1 MPENYAEAWRRMD
14 DDYDR
19 RSRVATDGLQI
30 EGILRAHE
38 WDGGHR
44 CRCGKSVRL
53 PRDWGWHLL
62 EFALDH
68 DAEP

>member
-1 MPENYAEAWRRMD
+1 MPESYAEAWRRMD

-19 RSRVATDGLQI
+19 RTREATDLQI
-30 EGILRAHE
+30 EGTLRAHD

-44 CRCGKSVRL
+44 CRCGKPVSL

-62 EFALDH
+62 ELALDH
-68 DAEP
+68 DTEP